1 VSIAKILVGIDGEE
15 GGRDALALARAL
27 GGDAGELTLAFVAPG
42 EGRASRAANL
52 AFDAAVRSDAEALL
66 ERERAAA
73 GVDAVVRLCEAPSV
87 GSGLQHLAGEAG
99 AALVVVGT
107 SRRSALARLL
117 GGDDARGTI
126 REATLPVAVAPRG
139 YAAGPVPIRRIG
151 VGFDESDEALA
162 ALELARVLA
171 AAHGAAID
179 VVEAVEVATWLVDP
193 AVAPALSKDTELRR
207 QAAQERLAALPGVE
221 AHATTGLS
229 LQEMRALGT
238 EVDVLLVGWRPH
250 GWIERAMEGSTGE
263 ALSHDPRCPVIVVPA
278 TPPAPR

>member
-1 VSIAKILVGIDGEE
+1 MKILVGIDGEE

-27 GGDAGELTLAFVAPG
+27 GGDGAELTLAYVAPG
-42 EGRASRAANL
+42 DGRATRAANL
-52 AFDAAVRSDAEALL
+52 AFDAAVRADAELL
-66 ERERAAA
+66 LDHERAAA
-73 GVDAVVRLCEAPSV
+73 GVEAAVLLCEAPSV
-87 GSGLQHLAGEAG
+87 GSGLRHLAEEAG
-99 AALVVVGT
+99 ATIVVVGT

-126 REATLPVAVAPRG
+126 REAALPVAVAPRG
-139 YAAGPVPIRRIG
+139 YAAAPAPIRRIG

-162 ALELARVLA
+162 ALELARALA
-171 AAHGAAID
+171 AGHGATID

-193 AVAPALSKDTELRR
+193 AVAPALSKDTEQRR
-207 QAAQERLAALPGVE
+207 QAAEERLAALPGVE

-229 LQEMRALGT
+229 IQEMRALAT